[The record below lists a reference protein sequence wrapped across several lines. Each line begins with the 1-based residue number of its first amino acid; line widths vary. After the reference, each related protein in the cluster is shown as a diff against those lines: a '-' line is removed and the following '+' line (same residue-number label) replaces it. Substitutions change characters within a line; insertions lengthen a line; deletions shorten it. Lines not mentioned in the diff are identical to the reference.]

1 MARANSA
8 WIEIDGVKSTTLG
21 VQVMDAHADIL
32 PARRGTQEEAAGRS
46 GYLWLPEDAD
56 ETIKIKRVLRCPRS
70 KGNDVRLWL
79 RKEGL
84 VRFSGRTDAAY
95 SARVIDGV
103 EFRQVIGG
111 DDPLD
116 ECTVTFL
123 CQPHPYVYPAVA
135 DISVSTS
142 ATALTQAGTAPAL
155 PKVKV
160 AGSGYFSV
168 TIGLQTMFF
177 RDVTGGGII
186 VDSELGDVLTFDGTL
201 LANDKADGEL
211 FCINPTRANS
221 VSWLTGGENDQGEQ
235 ETGSVTG
242 ITITPRW
249 RWL

>member
-142 ATALTQAGTAPAL
+142 ATALTQAARPRRCQRSRSRAAAIFRYNRGF
-155 PKVKV
+155 KRC
-160 AGSGYFSV
+160 FSA
-168 TIGLQTMFF
+168 T
-177 RDVTGGGII
+177 
-186 VDSELGDVLTFDGTL
+186 
-201 LANDKADGEL
+201 
-211 FCINPTRANS
+211 
-221 VSWLTGGENDQGEQ
+221 
-235 ETGSVTG
+235 
-242 ITITPRW
+242 
-249 RWL
+249 